1 MGCFVMLLIEIT
13 LTQLILNPRL
23 GIGRE
28 EDGKIKDKL

>member
-1 MGCFVMLLIEIT
+1 MLLIEIT

-28 EDGKIKDKL
+28 KKRKIKEKFKLPT